1 MDISR
6 LPRFPLAHLPTPLQR
21 AERLGAALGGLDLWI
36 KRDDCTGLALGGNKT
51 RKLEYALGEAL
62 AQGADTLVTCGGYQ
76 SNHVRQTAAAA
87 AIAGLA
93 CHAVISVSAPDRGP
107 GYLTSGNVLLDR
119 LLEARL
125 HVASDPGPGTE
136 KTLRN
141 LMAQLSAEGR
151 RPFLIPLGAS
161 DGIGSV
167 GYVVAAEELLEQC
180 RSRGFEPSFLVLV
193 TGSAG
198 THAGLLA
205 GLRAA
210 GAATAVIG
218 ISCSG
223 RADMQ
228 QARVRRVLDDL
239 GQRALLPAGIPDHAI
254 IVHDDWRGPGYA
266 IPSRS
271 GLDAIRLAART
282 EGLLLDPVYT
292 GKGMAGLI
300 GLSRRRA
307 FRQGE
312 KVVFLHTGGAPAL
325 FAYESCFSTSPPAP
339 TVIE

>member
-21 AERLGAALGGLDLWI
+21 AERLAAALGGLDLWI

-51 RKLEYALGEAL
+51 RKLEYSLGEAI
-62 AQGADTLVTCGGYQ
+62 AAGADTLVTCGGYQ

-87 AIAGLA
+87 AVAGLA
-93 CHAVISVSAPDRGP
+93 CHAVISVSAPDLGSD
-107 GYLTSGNVLLDR
+107 YLSSGNVLLDG
-119 LLEARL
+119 LLGAQL
-125 HVASDPGPGTE
+125 HVAEDPGEGTDA
-136 KTLRN
+136 TLRA
-141 LMAQLSAEGR
+141 LMARLLSEGR

-161 DGIGSV
+161 DGIGAV
-167 GYVVAAEELLEQC
+167 GYVAAAYELLEQC
-180 RSRGFEPSFLVLV
+180 GLQGFEPTSVVLV

-198 THAGLLA
+198 THAGVLA

-210 GAATAVIG
+210 GAETAVIG

-223 RADMQ
+223 RAEVQ
-228 QARVRRVLDDL
+228 LSRVRRVLGEL
-239 GQRALLPAGIPDHAI
+239 EHRVALPAALADEEI

-266 IPSRS
+266 IPSES
-271 GLDAIRLAART
+271 GIEAIRLAART

-300 GLSRRRA
+300 GLARRGA
-307 FRQGE
+307 FDRGE

-325 FAYESCFSTSPPAP
+325 FAYENSFYPPQ
-339 TVIE
+339 I

>member
-6 LPRFPLAHLPTPLQR
+6 LPRFSLAHLPTPLQR

-51 RKLEYALGEAL
+51 RKLEYSLGEAL
-62 AQGADTLVTCGGYQ
+62 ARGADTLVTCGGYQ

-87 AIAGLA
+87 AVAGLA
-93 CHAVISVSAPDRGP
+93 CHAVISVSAPDLAP
-107 GYLTSGNVLLDR
+107 SYLCSGNVLLDG
-119 LLEARL
+119 LLGARL
-125 HVASDPGPGTE
+125 HVAEDPGAGTDA
-136 KTLRN
+136 TLQA
-141 LMAQLSAEGR
+141 LMARLLSEGR
-151 RPFLIPLGAS
+151 KPFLIPLGAS
-161 DGIGSV
+161 DGIGAV
-167 GYVVAAEELLEQC
+167 GYVAAAYELLEQC
-180 RSRGFEPSFLVLV
+180 RLQDFELTSIVLV

-210 GAATAVIG
+210 GSRTVVIG

-223 RADMQ
+223 GADGQ
-228 QARVRRVLDDL
+228 QSRVRRVLDDL
-239 GQRALLPAGIPDHAI
+239 GQRMALPAGLSNEAI
-254 IVHDDWRGPGYA
+254 VVHDEWRGPGYA
-266 IPSRS
+266 IPSES
-271 GLDAIRLAART
+271 GIEAIRLAART

-300 GLSRRRA
+300 GLARRGVFGRDD
-307 FRQGE
+307 

-325 FAYESCFSTSPPAP
+325 FAYEDSFNPSPSALLD
-339 TVIE
+339 